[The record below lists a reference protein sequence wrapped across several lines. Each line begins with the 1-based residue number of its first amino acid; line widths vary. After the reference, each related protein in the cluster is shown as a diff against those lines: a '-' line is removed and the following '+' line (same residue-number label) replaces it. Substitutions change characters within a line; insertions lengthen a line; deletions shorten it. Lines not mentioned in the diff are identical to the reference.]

1 MICTNCGEF
10 NFDDGKY
17 CECCGARLEAFDE
30 MPDDI
35 EDTNEIQKATIP
47 NCIAGFILL
56 VSGAS
61 LMLFSS
67 LGGII

>member
-1 MICTNCGEF
+1 MMCTNCGEF
-10 NFDDGKY
+10 NFDDEKY
-17 CECCGARLEAFDE
+17 CECCGAQLRTYDE
-30 MPDDI
+30 IPDEID
-35 EDTNEIQKATIP
+35 EDETPKATFP
-47 NCIAGFILL
+47 NLVTGFVLL